1 MSKKQQ
7 IIYYDD
13 EQNDEFSKAKIN
25 AKRIDGN
32 YKYVRDGFF
41 ARIYSFFMYRI
52 IFMPIS
58 YLYLKIKY
66 GFSIKNKKTL
76 KKAKEGCFIYANHTA
91 ADADPYVPTM
101 VVFPKNVYVVVH
113 AANVSMP
120 VLGKITPYI
129 GALPLP
135 DDEKATRNFLAAM
148 EKRCKQ
154 NAVICIYPEAHIW
167 PMCTFI
173 RNFKDASF
181 RYPIKYDKPV
191 FCFTNVYT
199 KRKHRK
205 TPKMTA
211 FVDGPFYCDRTLPV
225 GEARKKLRD
234 EVFCTMEKRAA
245 LSDYDGIVYKKR
257 EDNR

>member
-1 MSKKQQ
+1 
-7 IIYYDD
+7 
-13 EQNDEFSKAKIN
+13 
-25 AKRIDGN
+25 
-32 YKYVRDGFF
+32 
-41 ARIYSFFMYRI
+41 MYRV

-66 GFSIKNKKTL
+66 GFSIKNRKAL

-101 VVFPKNVYVVVH
+101 VAFPKNVFVVVH

-234 EVFCTMEKRAA
+234 EVFCAMEKRAA